1 MELHRA
7 NLGDVCESDRQL
19 TSLSVCQIH
28 KHHLNL
34 LYVQSNTDN
43 TNLWGPKKKFVLT
56 DFRVMNYENL
66 DEKVSSNSV
75 NSYTLTW

>member
-1 MELHRA
+1 MIEMTLA
-7 NLGDVCESDRQL
+7 IKSAILNIV
-19 TSLSVCQIH
+19 SLNVNI
-28 KHHLNL
+28 
-34 LYVQSNTDN
+34 QSNTDN

-75 NSYTLTW
+75 TQTW